1 MKQEV
6 RILNNILRMSAA
18 LLALFGFTVA
28 CSHQEQAAPQSGN
41 APTSIKIMTQSWA
54 NEPPTT
60 DNVITKEVEKRTN
73 TKLNILWSSPNKYD
87 DKVSAMLASGD
98 IPELTLVE
106 NPFTSQI
113 RQLVTDGAF
122 WDLTDFIKDYPNLNA
137 IPKDIWNNT
146 KMQDGRNYGIPRP
159 RSLGGGGRMPAI
171 RMDWLDK
178 LNLKYPETIDD
189 IYTVMKAFTEKDPDG
204 NGIKDT
210 YGYIGAWNTGLGSAE
225 SSSWIFNSFTGS
237 VGDWKTENGKL
248 ISTYLMPEM
257 RDALVWYHKIYSEGL
272 IPKDFVN
279 MPHFPDV
286 MEMVSK
292 GKAGIFADGLT
303 GTFRVQSELNK
314 ISANAEMR
322 PMTYVAGPHGKL
334 SMLTIG
340 YKGIYLIPKTVS
352 QEKLKKILEF
362 MEFGVSEEGH
372 VLSSYGFKDVHYKEK
387 DGFKVVTDQALKDNV
402 SQQAWGQIYG
412 MYDKYQ
418 YGYYLGM
425 PSQVFERNKKI
436 IDTVSDMGTSDPA
449 SGLYSETSQLV
460 GSEISKR
467 INDLMLKIVLGKEPI
482 EAWDTYIAKLK
493 EDKQFQKI
501 VEEIN
506 SSYKKRMNA
515 K

>member
-1 MKQEV
+1 
-6 RILNNILRMSAA
+6 
-18 LLALFGFTVA
+18 
-28 CSHQEQAAPQSGN
+28 
-41 APTSIKIMTQSWA
+41 
-54 NEPPTT
+54 
-60 DNVITKEVEKRTN
+60 
-73 TKLNILWSSPNKYD
+73 
-87 DKVSAMLASGD
+87 
-98 IPELTLVE
+98 
-106 NPFTSQI
+106 
-113 RQLVTDGAF
+113 
-122 WDLTDFIKDYPNLNA
+122 
-137 IPKDIWNNT
+137 
-146 KMQDGRNYGIPRP
+146 
-159 RSLGGGGRMPAI
+159 
-171 RMDWLDK
+171 
-178 LNLKYPETIDD
+178 
-189 IYTVMKAFTEKDPDG
+189 
-204 NGIKDT
+204 
-210 YGYIGAWNTGLGSAE
+210 
-225 SSSWIFNSFTGS
+225 
-237 VGDWKTENGKL
+237 
-248 ISTYLMPEM
+248 
-257 RDALVWYHKIYSEGL
+257 
-272 IPKDFVN
+272 
-279 MPHFPDV
+279 
-286 MEMVSK
+286 
-292 GKAGIFADGLT
+292 
-303 GTFRVQSELNK
+303 
-314 ISANAEMR
+314 
-322 PMTYVAGPHGKL
+322 
-334 SMLTIG
+334 
-340 YKGIYLIPKTVS
+340 
-352 QEKLKKILEF
+352 